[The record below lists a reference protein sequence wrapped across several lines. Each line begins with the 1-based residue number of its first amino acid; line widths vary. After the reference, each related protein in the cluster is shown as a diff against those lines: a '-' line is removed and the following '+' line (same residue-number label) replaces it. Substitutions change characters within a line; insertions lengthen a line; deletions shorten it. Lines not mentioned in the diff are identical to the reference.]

1 MDFDRLRIPA
11 DRLGLAESEP
21 IGDALI
27 GRWLFESSNAIG
39 CRRCR
44 SSIEG
49 HEREGTLKEA
59 AKKNKFHFVF
69 HGPPSVPFYYFF
81 FPNFISGCG
90 CGPHLRFFFRHAA
103 DNSPGKEII
112 VKPKKKNQRK
122 KIVCLSA
129 LAGPLDGFFFCVF
142 HFFCVFRFFIF
153 CSFFLRAALAVDWRR
168 SHRIGGRNEASTKK
182 GPIKANQWKNSVKL
196 GREQKTKK
204 HLEKSSVGRTR

>member
-39 CRRCR
+39 YRRCR

-69 HGPPSVPFYYFF
+69 HGPPSVPFYYYFF
-81 FPNFISGCG
+81 FQILSPAAAVAHIYD
-90 CGPHLRFFFRHAA
+90 FFFAMR
-103 DNSPGKEII
+103 PII
-112 VKPKKKNQRK
+112 V
-122 KIVCLSA
+122 
-129 LAGPLDGFFFCVF
+129 
-142 HFFCVFRFFIF
+142 
-153 CSFFLRAALAVDWRR
+153 
-168 SHRIGGRNEASTKK
+168 
-182 GPIKANQWKNSVKL
+182 L
-196 GREQKTKK
+196 GKR
-204 HLEKSSVGRTR
+204 

>member
-59 AKKNKFHFVF
+59 AKKKQISFRFSW
-69 HGPPSVPFYYFF
+69 PSFRSVLLLFF

-112 VKPKKKNQRK
+112 VKPKKNQRK
-122 KIVCLSA
+122 KNRL
-129 LAGPLDGFFFCVF
+129 PFGFGWSSRRVF
-142 HFFCVFRFFIF
+142 LLRFPFFCVFRFFIF

>member
-69 HGPPSVPFYYFF
+69 HGPPSVPFYYYFF
-81 FPNFISGCG
+81 SKFYLRLRLWPTFTIFFSPCG
-90 CGPHLRFFFRHAA
+90 R
-103 DNSPGKEII
+103 
-112 VKPKKKNQRK
+112 
-122 KIVCLSA
+122 
-129 LAGPLDGFFFCVF
+129 
-142 HFFCVFRFFIF
+142 
-153 CSFFLRAALAVDWRR
+153 
-168 SHRIGGRNEASTKK
+168 
-182 GPIKANQWKNSVKL
+182 
-196 GREQKTKK
+196 
-204 HLEKSSVGRTR
+204 

>member
-112 VKPKKKNQRK
+112 VKPKKNQRK
-122 KIVCLSA
+122 KNRLPFGFGWSSRRVFLLRFPFFLCVSVFHIL
-129 LAGPLDGFFFCVF
+129 LFFFTCRP
-142 HFFCVFRFFIF
+142 CGR
-153 CSFFLRAALAVDWRR
+153 LAALSSHWR
-168 SHRIGGRNEASTKK
+168 
-182 GPIKANQWKNSVKL
+182 P
-196 GREQKTKK
+196 
-204 HLEKSSVGRTR
+204 